1 LFSRL
6 LVEDQAEEFGAKLD
20 NSGYVFSLAPD
31 HGTFLDPSTT
41 THHAVAVGTANRAV
55 ALLADKD
62 SFRPREIADPLFW
75 SREAAH
81 ATSDLMPV
89 GVFGTAAR
97 RADHEDTATDVGVT
111 AGDRGTRRR
120 GPETPLVLD
129 PRPTRLSRVL

>member
-55 ALLADKD
+55 ALLADEGLIQASRD
-62 SFRPREIADPLFW
+62 RRPVVLEQG
-75 SREAAH
+75 S
-81 ATSDLMPV
+81 
-89 GVFGTAAR
+89 GAR
-97 RADHEDTATDVGVT
+97 NV
-111 AGDRGTRRR
+111 
-120 GPETPLVLD
+120 
-129 PRPTRLSRVL
+129 